1 MRLFIM
7 YINQRKGVILMCI
20 VFFAVFIFSFDM
32 YHLPWQAAAYPALL
46 CAVFGIF
53 VIIFDFMRVRIR
65 HKILIGIQ
73 KRPFYMLDMLPES
86 VDIEIRDYADIIR
99 NLYDAQRKLE
109 NSMYD
114 RYYDMVDY
122 YTMWVHQ
129 IKTPIASMR
138 LNLQNEDSQ
147 LSRKLSSDLFR
158 IEQYVEMVLVFLR
171 LDSESSDYVIREYDL
186 DDIIK
191 QAVRRFAGEFIG
203 RKLSLKYEP
212 VNTKILTDEKWFL
225 FVIEQVLSNALKY
238 TKSGGVAIYMEEA
251 QILCIKDTGIGIAP
265 GDLPRIFEKGY
276 TGYNG
281 RSDKRASGIGLYLSK
296 QICSKLGHGISAE
309 SVLDSGTT
317 VRIDLSRRELETE

>member
-1 MRLFIM
+1 MKLFIM
-7 YINQRKGVILMCI
+7 YIKQRKGVILMCTL
-20 VFFAVFIFSFDM
+20 FFAVFLFTFDI
-32 YHLPWQAAAYPALL
+32 YHLPYQAVAYPALL
-46 CAVFGIF
+46 CAVFAVLIM
-53 VIIFDFMRVRIR
+53 IFDFMRVRAK
-65 HKILIGIQ
+65 HKILMGIQ
-73 KRPFYMLDMLPES
+73 KHPFYMLDMLPEPA
-86 VDIEIRDYADIIR
+86 DIEIRDYTEIIR
-99 NLYDAQRKLE
+99 SLYDSRRKLE
-109 NSMYD
+109 NSMYE

-138 LNLQNEDSQ
+138 LNLQNEDSP

-191 QAVRRFAGEFIG
+191 QAVRRFAGEFIS

-212 VNTKILTDEKWFL
+212 VDTKILTDEKWLL
-225 FVIEQVLSNALKY
+225 FVIEQILSNALKY
-238 TKSGGVAIYMEEA
+238 TKIGGVSVYLEEPE
-251 QILCIKDTGIGIAP
+251 ILCIKDTGIGIAQ
-265 GDLPRIFEKGY
+265 GDLPRVFEKGY

-296 QICSKLGHGISAE
+296 QICGKLGHEISIS
-309 SVLDSGTT
+309 SVLDSGTV
-317 VRIDLSRRELETE
+317 VRIDFSRRELETE

>member
-1 MRLFIM
+1 MKLFIL
-7 YINQRKGVILMCI
+7 YIKQHKWVILM
-20 VFFAVFIFSFDM
+20 FAVFSAVFLFSFDM
-32 YHLPWQAAAYPALL
+32 YHLPWQAAVYPALL
-46 CAVFGIF
+46 CSVFGM
-53 VIIFDFMRVRIR
+53 IIVAFDFMQVRIR
-65 HKILIGIQ
+65 HKILTEIQ
-73 KRPFYMLDMLPES
+73 KHPFYMLDMLPEPAS
-86 VDIEIRDYADIIR
+86 IEINDYTEIIR
-99 NLYDAQRKLE
+99 NLHDSQRKLE
-109 NSMYD
+109 NSMYE

-171 LDSESSDYVIREYDL
+171 LDSDATDYVIKEYDM

-191 QAVRRFAGEFIG
+191 HAVRRFAGEFIS
-203 RKLSLKYEP
+203 RKLSLEYES
-212 VNTKILTDEKWFL
+212 VNTKVLTDEKWLL

-238 TKSGGVAIYMEEA
+238 TKNGRISIYMEGA
-251 QILCIKDTGIGIAP
+251 DVLCIKDTGIGIAQ
-265 GDLPRIFEKGY
+265 GDLPRIFEKSY

-281 RSDKRASGIGLYLSK
+281 RTDKRASGMGLYLSK
-296 QICSKLGHGISAE
+296 QICRKLGHEISVE

-317 VRIDLSRRELETE
+317 VRIDMSRRELETE